1 MTFMSSF
8 SPLNCRILQKLIIK
22 LLYIVEIDK
31 LTSTQQQEWRTKG
44 ISIIIHQIKNETQTN
59 EKYQEYEEM
68 IGLERRKDYLTN
80 KNSLVIF

>member
-1 MTFMSSF
+1 M
-8 SPLNCRILQKLIIK
+8 
-22 LLYIVEIDK
+22 
-31 LTSTQQQEWRTKG
+31 
-44 ISIIIHQIKNETQTN
+44 IIHQIKNETQTN